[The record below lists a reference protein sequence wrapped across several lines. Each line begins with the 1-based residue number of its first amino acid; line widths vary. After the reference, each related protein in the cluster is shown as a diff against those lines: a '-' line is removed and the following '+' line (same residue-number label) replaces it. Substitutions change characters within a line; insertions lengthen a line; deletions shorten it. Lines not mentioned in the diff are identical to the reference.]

1 MSHGVREG
9 AWWPLG
15 TWRPLGTWQPIDTW
29 WPSGWSVSRSVKEGT
44 WWPLGTWRPLV
55 PDDPLIRDD
64 RPGEPCRTVL
74 GKVPNKRWVPD
85 DRQGGPC
92 HTILRK
98 VPDDHWVPVDPLV
111 PDDPLIYMTTV
122 RVNCV
127 VRCQGRYLTTHWYVA
142 ILLVTEDSFGK
153 LMMLLVIKDSRVL
166 EKKFLTGENIPYQS
180 CSTIDIFFF

>member
-1 MSHGVREG
+1 M
-9 AWWPLG
+9 
-15 TWRPLGTWQPIDTW
+15 
-29 WPSGWSVSRSVKEGT
+29 
-44 WWPLGTWRPLV
+44 V

-64 RPGEPCRTVL
+64 RPGEPCRIVL

-127 VRCQGRYLTTHWYVA
+127 VRCQGKVPDNPLIRDDTFGDRRFFWYDA
-142 ILLVTEDSFGK
+142 FGNQR
-153 LMMLLVIKDSRVL
+153 L
-166 EKKFLTGENIPYQS
+166 
-180 CSTIDIFFF
+180 